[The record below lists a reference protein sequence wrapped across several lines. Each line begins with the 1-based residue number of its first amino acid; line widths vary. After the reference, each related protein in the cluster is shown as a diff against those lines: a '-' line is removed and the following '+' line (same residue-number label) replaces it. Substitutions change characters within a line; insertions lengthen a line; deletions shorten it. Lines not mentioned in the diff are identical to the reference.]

1 MVSFTKGEIRYM
13 AQYITKKQQVQNLLK
28 EIENVITSVNAD
40 IAIPILQWTKEKI
53 LMDTSEKYR
62 QEKYKTS
69 KLRKFKPRAVKQWEV
84 YGCALGKNVGSEQNG
99 KSRPVIIAQDTSN
112 CMKSPT
118 VLIIPLTAAFDK
130 NGNKKRK
137 LDTQIEF
144 SHPKMSKLS
153 YIKVEHARCISKA
166 RLTEKMCDLDPC
178 TIKDIKEKVKVV
190 YKI

>member
-1 MVSFTKGEIRYM
+1 MAYVS
-13 AQYITKKQQVQNLLK
+13 KKQQVINILTDL
-28 EIENVITSVNAD
+28 ENTITPRNAD
-40 IAIPILQWTKEKI
+40 IGINILNWAKEKI
-53 LMDTSEKYR
+53 ILAEKESKR
-62 QEKYKTS
+62 QYYLQKDVTNP
-69 KLRKFKPRAVKQWEV
+69 RNKPRVVKFGKV
-84 YGCALGKNVGSEQNG
+84 YGCNLGKNIGSEQNG

-118 VLIIPLTAAFDK
+118 VLIMPLTAAFDK

-166 RLTEKMCDLDPC
+166 RLTEKMCDLDPD

>member
-1 MVSFTKGEIRYM
+1 M
-13 AQYITKKQQVQNLLK
+13 AQYITKKQQFQNLLK

-62 QEKYKTS
+62 QEKYKTA

-99 KSRPVIIAQDTSN
+99 HSRPVIIAQDTSK

-118 VLIIPLTAAFDK
+118 VLIIPLTAALDK

-166 RLTEKMCDLDPC
+166 RLTEKMCDLDDD
-178 TIKDIKEKVKVV
+178 TINEIKKMVKVV
-190 YKI
+190 YNLK

>member
-1 MVSFTKGEIRYM
+1 MVSFTKRENCYM

-62 QEKYKTS
+62 QEKYKS
-69 KLRKFKPRAVKQWEV
+69 AKLRKFKPRAVKQWEV

-118 VLIIPLTAAFDK
+118 VLIIPLTAALDK

-166 RLTEKMCDLDPC
+166 RLTEKMCDLDPD
-178 TIKDIKEKVKVV
+178 TIKDIKEMVKVV

>member
-1 MVSFTKGEIRYM
+1 M

-28 EIENVITSVNAD
+28 EIETVITSVNVD

-62 QEKYKTS
+62 QEKYKAT
-69 KLRKFKPRAVKQWEV
+69 KWRKFKPRAVKQWEV

-99 KSRPVIIAQDTSN
+99 KSRPVIIAQNTSN

-118 VLIIPLTAAFDK
+118 VLIIPLTAALDK

-144 SHPKMSKLS
+144 SHPQMSKLS

-166 RLTEKMCDLDPC
+166 RLTEKMCDLDDN
-178 TIKDIKEKVKVV
+178 TIKEIKKMVKMV
-190 YKI
+190 YNLD